1 MTFVGVRVLSIREL
15 DATELSSKRRSE
27 ILQAIPD
34 VRRIVED
41 VKREGDAAV
50 LRYTERFDGV
60 RLERLEVSGEEM
72 EEARERVGDA
82 VLKSLESAAKR
93 IKRFHCRQR
102 RASWLEEFTS
112 GEGIFLGELFVP
124 LSVVGAYVP
133 AGYPSTALMT
143 VIPAKVAGVED
154 VVVCTPPRRD
164 GRADPLSV
172 AAAELAGASKI
183 YKVGGAQA
191 IAALAFGTESIP
203 KVEKI
208 VGPGGV
214 FVTAAKL
221 LVRGEGVEIDFP
233 AGPSEVLIIADES
246 ADAAHVA
253 ADMLA
258 QAEHGRDSL
267 SLLLTPSEALAKR
280 VEEIVRTEVERAEP
294 AHGGSGFGDL
304 LILVAENLDECVKF
318 ANEYAAEHVE
328 ILTENPLEVLLKIKS
343 AGAVFVGG
351 HSPVAAGDYA
361 AGTNHVLPTAGYARV
376 FSGLGVEHFMKRIS
390 VQMLTE
396 EGLARIKDDVVRIAN
411 AERMRWHARSVE
423 LRFERT
429 A

>member
-1 MTFVGVRVLSIREL
+1 MSLREL

-27 ILQAIPD
+27 ILQVIPD
-34 VRRIVED
+34 IRKIVED

-60 RLERLEVSGEEM
+60 RLEKLEVGDEEI
-72 EEARERVGDA
+72 EEARARVGNT
-82 VLKSLESAAKR
+82 VMKSLENAAKR
-93 IKRFHCRQR
+93 IKRYHCRQR
-102 RASWLEEFTS
+102 RVSWLEEFTS

-124 LSVVGAYVP
+124 LSAVGAYVP

-143 VIPAKVAGVED
+143 VIPAKVAGVEN

-164 GRADPLSV
+164 GKADPLSV

-208 VGPGGV
+208 VGPGGT
-214 FVTAAKL
+214 FVTAAKI

-246 ADAAHVA
+246 ADATHIA
-253 ADMLA
+253 ADLLA
-258 QAEHGRDSL
+258 QAEHGKDSL
-267 SLLLTPSEALAKR
+267 SLLLTTSKTLAER
-280 VEEIVRTEVERAEP
+280 VEKILRAEAENADEP
-294 AHGGSGFGDL
+294 AATGFGDV
-304 LILVAENLDECVKF
+304 LILIAESLEECVAF

-328 ILTENPLEVLLKIKS
+328 IITENPLDVLLKLRS
-343 AGAVFVGG
+343 AGSVFIGEY
-351 HSPVAAGDYA
+351 SPVAAGDYA
-361 AGTNHVLPTAGYARV
+361 AGTNHVLPTAGYAKL
-376 FSGLGVEHFMKRIS
+376 FSGLTVEHFMRRMS
-390 VQMLTE
+390 VQMLTK
-396 EGLARIKDDVVRIAN
+396 EGLAKIKDDIVRIAN
-411 AERMRWHARSVE
+411 AERMRWHAKSVE
-423 LRFERT
+423 VRF
-429 A
+429 

>member
-1 MTFVGVRVLSIREL
+1 MGVRVLSLREL

-27 ILQAIPD
+27 ILQVIPD
-34 VRRIVED
+34 IRKIVED

-60 RLERLEVSGEEM
+60 RLEKLEVGDEEI
-72 EEARERVGDA
+72 EEARARVGNT
-82 VLKSLESAAKR
+82 VMKSLENAAKR
-93 IKRFHCRQR
+93 IKRYHCRQR
-102 RASWLEEFTS
+102 RVSWLEEFTS

-124 LSVVGAYVP
+124 LSAVGAYVP

-143 VIPAKVAGVED
+143 VIPAKVAGVEN

-164 GRADPLSV
+164 GKADPLSV

-208 VGPGGV
+208 VGPGGT
-214 FVTAAKL
+214 FVTAAKI

-246 ADAAHVA
+246 ADATHIA
-253 ADMLA
+253 ADLLA
-258 QAEHGRDSL
+258 QAEHGKDSL
-267 SLLLTPSEALAKR
+267 ALLLTTSKTLAER
-280 VEEIVRTEVERAEP
+280 VEKILRAEAENADEP
-294 AHGGSGFGDL
+294 AATGFGDV
-304 LILVAENLDECVKF
+304 LILIAESLEECVAF

-328 ILTENPLEVLLKIKS
+328 IITENPLDVLLKLRS
-343 AGAVFVGG
+343 AGSVFIGEY
-351 HSPVAAGDYA
+351 SPVAAGDYA
-361 AGTNHVLPTAGYARV
+361 AGTNHVLPTAGYAKL
-376 FSGLGVEHFMKRIS
+376 FSGLTVEHFMRRMS
-390 VQMLTE
+390 VQMLTK
-396 EGLARIKDDVVRIAN
+396 EGLAKIKDDIVRIAN
-411 AERMRWHARSVE
+411 AERMRWHAKSVE
-423 LRFERT
+423 VRF
-429 A
+429 

>member
-1 MTFVGVRVLSIREL
+1 MGVRVLSLREL

-27 ILQAIPD
+27 ILQVIPD
-34 VRRIVED
+34 VRKIVED

-60 RLERLEVSGEEM
+60 RLEKLEVGDEEI
-72 EEARERVGDA
+72 EEARARVGNT
-82 VLKSLESAAKR
+82 VMKSLENAAKR
-93 IKRFHCRQR
+93 IKRYHCRQR
-102 RASWLEEFTS
+102 RVSWLEEFTS

-143 VIPAKVAGVED
+143 VIPAKVAGVEN

-164 GRADPLSV
+164 GKADPLSV

-208 VGPGGV
+208 VGPGGI
-214 FVTAAKL
+214 FVTAAKI

-246 ADAAHVA
+246 ADATHIA
-253 ADMLA
+253 ADLLA
-258 QAEHGRDSL
+258 QAEHGKDSL
-267 SLLLTPSEALAKR
+267 SLLLTTSKTLAER
-280 VEEIVRTEVERAEP
+280 VEKILRAEAENADEP
-294 AHGGSGFGDL
+294 AATGFGDV
-304 LILVAENLDECVKF
+304 LILIAESLEECVAF

-328 ILTENPLEVLLKIKS
+328 ILTENPLDVLLKLRS
-343 AGAVFVGG
+343 AGSVFIGEY
-351 HSPVAAGDYA
+351 SPVAAGDYA
-361 AGTNHVLPTAGYARV
+361 AGTNHVLPTAGYAKL
-376 FSGLGVEHFMKRIS
+376 FSGLTVEHFMRRMS
-390 VQMLTE
+390 VQMLTK
-396 EGLARIKDDVVRIAN
+396 EGLAKIKDDIVRIAN
-411 AERMRWHARSVE
+411 AERMRWHAKSVE
-423 LRFERT
+423 VRF
-429 A
+429 

>member
-1 MTFVGVRVLSIREL
+1 MSLREL

-27 ILQAIPD
+27 ILQVIPD
-34 VRRIVED
+34 VRKIVED

-60 RLERLEVSGEEM
+60 RLEKLEVGDEEI
-72 EEARERVGDA
+72 EEARARVGNT
-82 VLKSLESAAKR
+82 VMKSLENAAKR
-93 IKRFHCRQR
+93 IKRYHCRQR
-102 RASWLEEFTS
+102 RVSWLEEFTS

-143 VIPAKVAGVED
+143 VIPAKVAGVEN

-164 GRADPLSV
+164 GKADPLSV

-208 VGPGGV
+208 VGPGGI
-214 FVTAAKL
+214 FVTAAKI

-246 ADAAHVA
+246 ADATHIA
-253 ADMLA
+253 ADLLA
-258 QAEHGRDSL
+258 QAEHGKDSL
-267 SLLLTPSEALAKR
+267 SLLLTTSKTLAER
-280 VEEIVRTEVERAEP
+280 VEKILRAEAENADEP
-294 AHGGSGFGDL
+294 AATGFGDV
-304 LILVAENLDECVKF
+304 LILIAESLEECVAF

-328 ILTENPLEVLLKIKS
+328 IITENPLDVLLKLRS
-343 AGAVFVGG
+343 AGSVFIGEY
-351 HSPVAAGDYA
+351 SPVAAGDYA
-361 AGTNHVLPTAGYARV
+361 AGTNHVLPTAGYAKL
-376 FSGLGVEHFMKRIS
+376 FSGLTVEHFMRRMS
-390 VQMLTE
+390 VQMLTK
-396 EGLARIKDDVVRIAN
+396 EGLAKIKDDIVRIAN
-411 AERMRWHARSVE
+411 AERMRWHAKSVE
-423 LRFERT
+423 VRF
-429 A
+429 

>member
-1 MTFVGVRVLSIREL
+1 MGVRVLSLREL

-27 ILQAIPD
+27 ILQVIPD
-34 VRRIVED
+34 VRKIVED

-60 RLERLEVSGEEM
+60 RLEKLEVGDEEI
-72 EEARERVGDA
+72 EEARARVGNT
-82 VLKSLESAAKR
+82 VMKSLENAAKR
-93 IKRFHCRQR
+93 IKRYHCRQR
-102 RASWLEEFTS
+102 RVSWLEEFTS

-143 VIPAKVAGVED
+143 VIPAKVAGVEN

-164 GRADPLSV
+164 GKADPLSV

-208 VGPGGV
+208 VGPGGT
-214 FVTAAKL
+214 FVTAAKI

-246 ADAAHVA
+246 ADATHIA
-253 ADMLA
+253 ADLLA
-258 QAEHGRDSL
+258 QAEHGKDSL
-267 SLLLTPSEALAKR
+267 SLLLTTSKTLAER
-280 VEEIVRTEVERAEP
+280 VEKILRAEAENADEP
-294 AHGGSGFGDL
+294 AATGFGDVL
-304 LILVAENLDECVKF
+304 VLIAESLEECVAF

-328 ILTENPLEVLLKIKS
+328 IITENPLDVLLKLRS
-343 AGAVFVGG
+343 AGSVFIGEY
-351 HSPVAAGDYA
+351 SPVAAGDYA
-361 AGTNHVLPTAGYARV
+361 AGTNHVLPTAGYAKL
-376 FSGLGVEHFMKRIS
+376 FSGLTVEHFMRRMS
-390 VQMLTE
+390 VQMLTK
-396 EGLARIKDDVVRIAN
+396 EGLAKIKDDIVRIAN
-411 AERMRWHARSVE
+411 AERMRWHAKSVE
-423 LRFERT
+423 VRF
-429 A
+429 

>member
-1 MTFVGVRVLSIREL
+1 MGVRVLSLREL

-27 ILQAIPD
+27 ILQVIPD
-34 VRRIVED
+34 IRKIVED

-60 RLERLEVSGEEM
+60 RLEKLEVGDEEI
-72 EEARERVGDA
+72 EEARARVGNT
-82 VLKSLESAAKR
+82 VMKSLENAAKR
-93 IKRFHCRQR
+93 IKRYHCRQR
-102 RASWLEEFTS
+102 RVSWLEEFTS

-124 LSVVGAYVP
+124 LSAVGAYVP

-143 VIPAKVAGVED
+143 VIPAKVAGVEN

-164 GRADPLSV
+164 GKADPLSV

-208 VGPGGV
+208 VGPGGT
-214 FVTAAKL
+214 FVTAAKI

-246 ADAAHVA
+246 ADATHIA
-253 ADMLA
+253 ADLLA
-258 QAEHGRDSL
+258 QAEHGKDSL
-267 SLLLTPSEALAKR
+267 SLLLTTSKTLAER
-280 VEEIVRTEVERAEP
+280 VEKILRAEAENADEP
-294 AHGGSGFGDL
+294 AATGFGDV
-304 LILVAENLDECVKF
+304 LILIAESLEECVAF

-328 ILTENPLEVLLKIKS
+328 IITENPLDVLLKLRS
-343 AGAVFVGG
+343 AGSVFIGEY
-351 HSPVAAGDYA
+351 SPVAAGDYA
-361 AGTNHVLPTAGYARV
+361 AGTNHVLPTAGYAKL
-376 FSGLGVEHFMKRIS
+376 FSGLTVEHFMRRMS
-390 VQMLTE
+390 VQMLTK
-396 EGLARIKDDVVRIAN
+396 EGLAKIKDDIVRIAN
-411 AERMRWHARSVE
+411 AERMRWHAKSVE
-423 LRFERT
+423 VRF
-429 A
+429 